1 MIMLPEKDKIVYY
14 DKPLH
19 EITEDDFAE
28 FAWTNVF
35 DDLDESKLKDE
46 EEEMMYYEQLW
57 DQIEADYVDAE
68 AEVLDYDYKPNYH
81 YEDDL

>member
-57 DQIEADYVDAE
+57 D
-68 AEVLDYDYKPNYH
+68 
-81 YEDDL
+81 